1 MFVPCRNTPVHTG
14 LTSMKTSPIWKH
26 RKRQLQLNRTAS
38 EEGETVWVEESCRSW
53 TTWSVKQTRRNY
65 ASCSRRDAS
74 WAHGM
79 RSVLWPSLGYGWDGV
94 ASVARVARAA
104 RAAAVKVGVGGGQK
118 TVERKTI
125 NRIPE
130 ECKSKSVWIL
140 DTLLGPTIDR
150 ATNRCCVSA
159 QTTSRGQQ

>member
-1 MFVPCRNTPVHTG
+1 
-14 LTSMKTSPIWKH
+14 
-26 RKRQLQLNRTAS
+26 
-38 EEGETVWVEESCRSW
+38 
-53 TTWSVKQTRRNY
+53 
-65 ASCSRRDAS
+65 
-74 WAHGM
+74 M

-104 RAAAVKVGVGGGQK
+104 RAAVKVGVGGQK

-130 ECKSKSVWIL
+130 ECKSNSVWIL

-150 ATNRCCVSA
+150 SA